1 MKETEV
7 RSLGVNKGKRVRG
20 RKSKAAIPPDRGRIK
35 GVSKCIY
42 WGITYLLVDDLVA
55 NFALKTSMSCWI
67 PSMLSTT
74 RKFSVRNGQPGP
86 IEGGQEKAPVPAL
99 IFPGNATI
107 FVLLVEKEI

>member
-1 MKETEV
+1 MKETES
-7 RSLGVNKGKRVRG
+7 RSLGIYKGKRVCG
-20 RKSKAAIPPDRGRIK
+20 RESKAAIPPDRGRIK
-35 GVSKCIY
+35 GVSKSIILGY
-42 WGITYLLVDDLVA
+42 HLPVDRRFGCHFV
-55 NFALKTSMSCWI
+55 LKTSMSCWI

-107 FVLLVEKEI
+107 FVLLVEEEL